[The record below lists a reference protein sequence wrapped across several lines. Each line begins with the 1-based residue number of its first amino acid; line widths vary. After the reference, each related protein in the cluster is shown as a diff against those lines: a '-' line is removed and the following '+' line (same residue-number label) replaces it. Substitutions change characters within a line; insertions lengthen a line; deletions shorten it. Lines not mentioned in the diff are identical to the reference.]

1 MFIIDF
7 DDTLFDTH
15 RFKKARVT
23 ALEKVGVSE
32 KDYQE
37 TYQVALKEHEL
48 FSYSNERHAELLFLK
63 GYEKERVL
71 KALEET
77 TGEQLCEFLFSDTIE
92 FLEKLKIYGKSMV
105 LLSLGN
111 PSFQELKVKGSEIA
125 SYFDRRFMV
134 QESKLEVIQELI
146 DVDESEENIWFINDK
161 VEESLLVKNKFSKIK
176 IVLKKS
182 ESILE
187 QEYLHSNLP
196 YFKTLTEIYGFIK
209 QTIG

>member
-23 ALEKVGVSE
+23 ALEKVGVLE

-37 TYQVALKEHEL
+37 TYKQASKENEL
-48 FSYSNERHAELLFLK
+48 FSYSNERHAELLSLK
-63 GYEKERVL
+63 GYEKEKVL

-77 TGEQLCEFLFSDTIE
+77 TGEKLQEFLFPDTIE
-92 FLEKLKIYGKSMV
+92 FLEKLKACGKSMI
-105 LLSLGN
+105 LLSLGE
-111 PSFQELKVKGSEIA
+111 PSFQELKVKGSGIEE
-125 SYFDRRFMV
+125 YFDRRFFV
-134 QESKLEVIQELI
+134 KESKEHVIQELV
-146 DVDESEENIWFINDK
+146 DVGENEENLWFVNDK

-187 QEYLHSNLP
+187 QEYLQSNLP